1 MKTTLIMKKISALA
15 IVLII
20 SIAACAQTSLD
31 SALFNKIN
39 EYRVSRKLK
48 KITWDT
54 TGYKAARHHSL
65 YLKGKDFISHYEDS
79 TVYKSMDNRYEYF
92 GGKTDRLSEIIA
104 LGCLNIHDNDPCRW
118 DKLADE
124 ILNLWKKS
132 FPHNR
137 IILDPA
143 NTSGGGSN
151 AYTIREQGIRGIK
164 NYVIIST
171 FVFI

>member
-1 MKTTLIMKKISALA
+1 METNFKMKKLFALA
-15 IVLII
+15 AVLII
-20 SIAACAQTSLD
+20 SLVASGQTSLD
-31 SALFNKIN
+31 TMLFNKIN
-39 EYRVSRKLK
+39 EYRVSKKLK
-48 KITWDT
+48 EIKWDT
-54 TGYKAARHHSL
+54 IGYKAARHHSQ
-65 YLKGKDFISHYEDS
+65 YLNGKNFISHYEDS
-79 TVYKSMDNRYEYF
+79 IIYKSMESRYEYF

-104 LGCLNIHDNDPCRW
+104 LGCCNVHDNDPSLL
-118 DKLADE
+118 DKLAEE

-132 FPHNR
+132 PPHNR

-151 AYTIREQGIRGIK
+151 ACTIREQGIRGIK

>member
-39 EYRVSRKLK
+39 EYRVSK
-48 KITWDT
+48 KI
-54 TGYKAARHHSL
+54 K
-65 YLKGKDFISHYEDS
+65 E
-79 TVYKSMDNRYEYF
+79 
-92 GGKTDRLSEIIA
+92 
-104 LGCLNIHDNDPCRW
+104 
-118 DKLADE
+118 
-124 ILNLWKKS
+124 
-132 FPHNR
+132 